1 MEECPK
7 NPFGMSAYDKWTL
20 KQQILP
26 IFHFD
31 QISDVQM
38 DRVLNSAVICFLP
51 AGIHMKFNEF
61 TGKFQLFM
69 FF

>member
-31 QISDVQM
+31 QISDGQM
-38 DRVLNSAVICFLP
+38 DLVLDIKEYSGNLLFTNRNSYEI
-51 AGIHMKFNEF
+51 
-61 TGKFQLFM
+61 
-69 FF
+69 